1 MSRSRRSAG
10 REGGRGRGG
19 DVIAHLISTPVDV
32 SLDVEE
38 CQARKRLKRDTEK
51 IVNDTYL

>member
-1 MSRSRRSAG
+1 MSRSRRSVG
-10 REGGRGRGG
+10 REGGRGRG
-19 DVIAHLISTPVDV
+19 DVTAHLISTPVDV